1 MKKLFGLLALA
12 IVAIAF
18 AACGSSNTPEAV
30 AQKYLKAQQKSDWDT
45 YFKLRASDTELSKED
60 KQMLIAKGDAELKE
74 LGGIESFEIKE
85 TEMAEDG
92 QSAKVKYDIEYG
104 NGKVKENE
112 VLKLVLVDG
121 KKWKVKPKT
130 KSFKF

>member
-1 MKKLFGLLALA
+1 
-12 IVAIAF
+12 
-18 AACGSSNTPEAV
+18 
-30 AQKYLKAQQKSDWDT
+30 
-45 YFKLRASDTELSKED
+45 
-60 KQMLIAKGDAELKE
+60 
-74 LGGIESFEIKE
+74 
-85 TEMAEDG
+85 MAEDG